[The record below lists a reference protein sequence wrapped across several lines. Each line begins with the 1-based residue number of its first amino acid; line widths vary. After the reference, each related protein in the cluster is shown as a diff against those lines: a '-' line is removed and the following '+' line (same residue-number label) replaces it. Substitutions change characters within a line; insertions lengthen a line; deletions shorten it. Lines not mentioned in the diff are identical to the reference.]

1 MSLGLLALLAF
12 IPILT
17 IFILMVGMRWPAT
30 KAMPV
35 SWILTVIL
43 ALFVWKTPLNW
54 VAASSIN
61 GVFLALQ
68 ILIIVF
74 GALVLLFTLKASG
87 ALRTISNGFTNISE
101 DRRVQA
107 ILIAW
112 LFGAFIEGSAGFG
125 TPAALMAPL
134 LLSLG
139 FPALAAVMVS
149 LIANSTPVSFGAVG
163 APTWGGIGWTLDI
176 AEVQKAVAGAGMTF
190 PEFIHKIVFWTALQH
205 CVMGIF
211 VPLIMVAMMTK
222 FFGKNRSFKEGLK
235 IWPYAIFAG
244 FCFVVPYLLV
254 AWLLGPEFPSILGGL
269 FGLLILLSTTKAGFL
284 VPKENWD
291 FPEKNSWETSWSG
304 SITISE
310 SKSDANIP
318 LWKAWIPYVL
328 ISLILVATRVKFLP
342 LGTFLKSISIKYS
355 NLLGTEISNNIS
367 PFYLP
372 GILPFIAIALLCIP
386 LFNMT
391 NSQVVTAWKDAI
403 KRIKNPAIAL
413 AFAVPMV
420 RVMMQSGHSALEW
433 ESMPIV
439 MAHFI
444 TNVVKGAW
452 PFVSPFLGALGA
464 FMAGSNTVSN
474 MMFSLFQ
481 YSIADQLGLS
491 HIIIVSLQSIGG
503 AFGNMI
509 CVHNVIA
516 ASATVG
522 LVGVEGLLIRR
533 NIIPMTIYG
542 IVIGIL
548 GMILVYGVI
557 PGLF

>member
-1 MSLGLLALLAF
+1 MPLGLLALLAF

-17 IFILMVGMRWPAT
+17 ILILMVGMRWPAT

-35 SWILTVIL
+35 SWILAVIL
-43 ALFVWKTPLNW
+43 ALLIWKTPLNW

-87 ALRTISNGFTNISE
+87 ALSAISNGFTNISE

-163 APTWGGIGWTLDI
+163 TPTWGGVGWTLDI
-176 AEVQKAVAGAGMTF
+176 AEIQQAVAGAGMTF
-190 PEFIHKIVFWTALQH
+190 PEFIHKIGFWTALQH
-205 CVMGIF
+205 SFMGIF
-211 VPLIMVAMMTK
+211 VPLIMVAMMTR
-222 FFGKNRSFKEGLK
+222 FFGKNRSFKEGLE

-244 FCFVVPYLLV
+244 FSFVVPYLLV
-254 AWLLGPEFPSILGGL
+254 AWLLGPEFPGMLGGL
-269 FGLLILLSTTKAGFL
+269 IGLLILLSTTKAGFL

-291 FPEKNSWETSWSG
+291 FPEKNSWEKSWSG
-304 SITISE
+304 SISISE
-310 SKSDANIP
+310 SKSDTNIP

-342 LGTFLKSISIKYS
+342 LETIVKSISLKYS
-355 NLLGTEISNNIS
+355 NLLGTEISNSIA

-372 GILPFIAIALLCIP
+372 GILPFIVIALLCIP

-391 NSQVVTAWKDAI
+391 NTQVVTAWKDAI

-420 RVMMQSGHSALEW
+420 RVMMQSGHSAHEW

-452 PFVSPFLGALGA
+452 PFVGPFLGALGA

-491 HIIIVSLQSIGG
+491 HIIMVSLQSVGG

-509 CVHNVIA
+509 CVHNIIA
-516 ASATVG
+516 ACATVG

-533 NIIPMTIYG
+533 NIIPMAIYG

-548 GMILVYGVI
+548 GLILIYGI
-557 PGLF
+557 MPGLF

>member
-1 MSLGLLALLAF
+1 MPLGLLALLAF

-17 IFILMVGMRWPAT
+17 ILILMVGMRWPAT

-35 SWILTVIL
+35 SWILAVIL
-43 ALFVWKTPLNW
+43 ALLIWKTPLNW

-87 ALRTISNGFTNISE
+87 ALRAISNGFTNISE

-163 APTWGGIGWTLDI
+163 TPTWGGVGWTLDI
-176 AEVQKAVAGAGMTF
+176 AEIQQAVAGAGMTF
-190 PEFIHKIVFWTALQH
+190 PEFIHKIGFWTALQH
-205 CVMGIF
+205 SFMGIF
-211 VPLIMVAMMTK
+211 VPLIMVAMMTR
-222 FFGKNRSFKEGLK
+222 FFGKNRSFK
-235 IWPYAIFAG
+235 
-244 FCFVVPYLLV
+244 
-254 AWLLGPEFPSILGGL
+254 WLLGPEFPGMLGGL
-269 FGLLILLSTTKAGFL
+269 IGLLILLSTTKAGFL

-291 FPEKNSWETSWSG
+291 FPEKNSWEKSWSG
-304 SITISE
+304 SISISE
-310 SKSDANIP
+310 SKSDTDIP

-342 LGTFLKSISIKYS
+342 LETIVKSISLKYS
-355 NLLGTEISNNIS
+355 NLFGTEISNSIA

-372 GILPFIAIALLCIP
+372 G
-386 LFNMT
+386 M
-391 NSQVVTAWKDAI
+391 
-403 KRIKNPAIAL
+403 NPAIAL

-420 RVMMQSGHSALEW
+420 RVMMQSGHSAHEW

-444 TNVVKGAW
+444 TNIVKGAW
-452 PFVSPFLGALGA
+452 PFVGPFLGALGA

-491 HIIIVSLQSIGG
+491 HIIMVSLQSVGG

-509 CVHNVIA
+509 CVHNIIA
-516 ASATVG
+516 ACATVG

-533 NIIPMTIYG
+533 NIIPMAIYG

-548 GMILVYGVI
+548 GLILIYGI
-557 PGLF
+557 MPGLF